1 MLWWERWGVHS
12 LLGKLAPPA
21 ESINFYRTAQQ
32 CELSEAGSTLE
43 KLVHFGYLYVM
54 HPSASDAKDV
64 VMRLHVAVITR
75 KIVQNRYLTRFSHF
89 AKLLQNPMD
98 CGQ

>member
-1 MLWWERWGVHS
+1 MGIVRALSMHS
-12 LLGKLAPPA
+12 FLGKLAPPA
-21 ESINFYRTAQQ
+21 ESINFQRTAQQ
-32 CELSEAGSTLE
+32 CELSQAGSTLE

-54 HPSASDAKDV
+54 YPSASDAKDV
-64 VMRLHVAVITR
+64 VMRLHVAVIAR
-75 KIVQNRYLTRFSHF
+75 NIVQERYLARLSHF